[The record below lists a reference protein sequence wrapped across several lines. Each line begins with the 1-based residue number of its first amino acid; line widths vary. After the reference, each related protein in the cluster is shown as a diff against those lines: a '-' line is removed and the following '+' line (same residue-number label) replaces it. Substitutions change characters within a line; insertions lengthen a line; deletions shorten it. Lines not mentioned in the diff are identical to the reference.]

1 MANSIAPASVTSLDP
16 PDLLGKRGSEQT
28 GQMAARVAAGAAAAG
43 AKGAFRT

>member
-28 GQMAARVAAGAAAAG
+28 GQKAAAG
-43 AKGAFRT
+43 VKGAFRL

>member
-28 GQMAARVAAGAAAAG
+28 GRMAARAAAG
-43 AKGAFRT
+43 TEVTGAKCAFRT